1 MSGFCTYLYIQF
13 RRILKLLPVIM
24 AMTLIV
30 FGCVGVF
37 AVLYLNSDA
46 MTEGSRKYRIAIVGN
61 TTDSYLG
68 FGVAALSKLDDSRF
82 MVEFPTMTESEA
94 RQALVRGEVTS
105 YAVIPDELV
114 DSIVYGTNYAP
125 VTFVGSTGQKGITG
139 ILVEE
144 LTEIISTLIVRSQS
158 AIYGMQNILR
168 NHGMSSK
175 WNEATD
181 SLNLRYIDMVL
192 KRTQVCDLEILGLS
206 NGLATGEYYFCSMLI
221 FFLLLAG
228 INSSPLFGRRNSE
241 LMRLM
246 ASRGVGAFRQVAGE
260 YLIYLFLNL
269 CCLLGVFLVLI
280 PVFGKGTVN
289 LAGWEGMEANVL
301 MGFYVRLIPV
311 AAAFAAM
318 QFLLY
323 ELTSGVV
330 SSILL
335 QFICGISM
343 AYLSGCFYPA
353 SMFPDVLKRIGEL
366 VPTGLALSYADA
378 KLMGESSLAAVTGL
392 IIYLA
397 VFLGLSV
404 FVRRCRIQR
413 G

>member
-13 RRILKLLPVIM
+13 RRILKLLPVLM

-30 FGCVGVF
+30 FGCVGAF

-46 MTEGSRKYRIAIVGN
+46 MTEGSRKYRIAVVGN
-61 TTDSYLG
+61 TSDSYLG

-105 YAVIPDELV
+105 YAVIPDDLV
-114 DSIVYGTNYAP
+114 NSIVYGTNDAP

-144 LTEIISTLIVRSQS
+144 LTEIVSTLIVRSQS
-158 AIYGMQNILR
+158 AIYGMQNILW
-168 NHGMSSK
+168 NHGLGAQWK
-175 WNEATD
+175 EATD
-181 SLNLRYIDMVL
+181 SLNLRFIDMVL
-192 KRTQVCDLEILGLS
+192 KRTQVCDLEVLGLS
-206 NGLATGEYYFCSMLI
+206 NGLSTGEYYFGSMLI

-228 INSSPLFGRRNSE
+228 INSSPLFGRRNEE

-260 YLIYLFLNL
+260 YLVYLFLNL

-280 PVFGKGTVN
+280 PVFGNGTVS
-289 LAGWEGMEANVL
+289 LAGWDGMEANVL

-378 KLMGESSLAAVTGL
+378 KLMGESSLTAVMGL

-404 FVRRCRIQR
+404 FARSCRIQR

>member
-1 MSGFCTYLYIQF
+1 MSGFFTYLHIQF
-13 RRILKLLPVIM
+13 RRVLKLLPVLM
-24 AMTLIV
+24 AITLVV

-46 MTEGSRKYRIAIVGN
+46 MTENSRKYQIAIVGN
-61 TTDSYLG
+61 TTDTYLG
-68 FGVAALSKLDDSRF
+68 FGVSALSRLDDSRF
-82 MVEFPTMTESEA
+82 MVDFPTMTESEA
-94 RQALVRGEVTS
+94 RQALMRGEITA
-105 YAVIPDELV
+105 YAKVPDDLV
-114 DSIVYGTNYAP
+114 KSIVSGTNDAP

-144 LTEIISTLIVRSQS
+144 LTEIVSTLIVRSQS
-158 AIYGMQNILR
+158 AIYGMQNILW
-168 NHGMSSK
+168 NHEMGDRWGK
-175 WNEATD
+175 ATE

-192 KRTQVCDLEILGLS
+192 TRTNLCDLEVLGLS
-206 NGLATGEYYFCSMLI
+206 NGLSTGEYYFGSMLI

-228 INSSPLFGRRNSE
+228 INSSPLFGRRNGE

-246 ASRGVGAFRQVAGE
+246 ASRGVGALRQVAGE
-260 YLIYLFLNL
+260 YLVYLFLNL

-280 PVFGKGTVN
+280 PVFGRGVVHF
-289 LAGWEGMEANVL
+289 AGWEGMEADML
-301 MGFYVRLIPV
+301 IGFYVKLVPV

-323 ELTSGVV
+323 ELVTGVV

-353 SMFPDVLKRIGEL
+353 SMFPDVLRRIGEL
-366 VPTGLALSYADA
+366 LPTGLALSYADA
-378 KLMGESSLAAVTGL
+378 HLMGAASLTIGMGL
-392 IIYLA
+392 LLYLT

-404 FVRRCRIQR
+404 FVRSCRIQR